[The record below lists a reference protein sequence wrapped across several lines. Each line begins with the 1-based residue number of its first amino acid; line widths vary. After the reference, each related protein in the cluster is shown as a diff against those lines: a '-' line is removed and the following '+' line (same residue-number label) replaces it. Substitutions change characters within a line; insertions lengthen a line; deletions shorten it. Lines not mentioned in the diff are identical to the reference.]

1 MERVILSNRFVN
13 ELRSLPEEVLSLRKA
28 MSERHFGEYTTLNI
42 IQLSHLQNDV
52 CRQQLQQNLGMLLYI
67 FILS

>member
-52 CRQQLQQNLGMLLYI
+52 CRQQLQQNLGMYCMC
-67 FILS
+67 